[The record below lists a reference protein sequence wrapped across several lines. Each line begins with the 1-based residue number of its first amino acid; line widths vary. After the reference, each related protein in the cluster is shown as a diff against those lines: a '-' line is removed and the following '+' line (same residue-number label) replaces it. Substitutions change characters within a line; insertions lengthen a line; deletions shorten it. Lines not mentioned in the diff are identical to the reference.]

1 MFILGVIVGVFLGMG
16 AMVLLRRK
24 EQGRLRVLE
33 AERSAHFR
41 RVTELERQ
49 LAESRALVAS
59 VKRDERLRSQRE
71 FGQYKILLRRADS
84 ALAQARQDLGRLDAL
99 RHAA

>member
-1 MFILGVIVGVFLGMG
+1 MFIFGVIVGVVLAIGGML
-16 AMVLLRRK
+16 LLRRK
-24 EQGRLRVLE
+24 EQAQLEVME

-41 RVTELERQ
+41 RVTELERE
-49 LAESRALVAS
+49 LAEARALVAS

-84 ALAQARQDLGRLDAL
+84 ALAQARRDLDRLNSV
-99 RHAA
+99 RNAA